1 MSAHT
6 QNVSDRLHCQTY
18 EAIENEPACVTCE
31 PKLALS
37 LEEEEILGS
46 MREIKAQ
53 VRELSAGIQR
63 LGVDVGQELPAG
75 ASDEERSEWATL
87 TDALSD
93 LQAKWREWQDKL
105 EEATDRKLVALGHR

>member
-1 MSAHT
+1 MSSHT
-6 QNVSDRLHCQTY
+6 QNVSDTLHCQPH
-18 EAIENEPACVTCE
+18 EASETEPSCVTCE

-37 LEEEEILGS
+37 LDEEEILGR

-53 VRELSAGIQR
+53 VREVSAGIQR
-63 LGVDVGQELPAG
+63 LGIDVGQELPAG

-93 LQAKWREWQDKL
+93 LQATWREWRDKL